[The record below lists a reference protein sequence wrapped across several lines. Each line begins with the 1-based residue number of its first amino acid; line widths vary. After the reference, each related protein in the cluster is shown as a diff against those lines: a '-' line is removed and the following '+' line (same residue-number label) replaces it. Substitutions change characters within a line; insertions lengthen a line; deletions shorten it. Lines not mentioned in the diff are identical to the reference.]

1 MMLIRSFQTGHSR
14 SRFEVTALL
23 FAYFASVRSILDYAS
38 VVWAPAGAADSYTV
52 RVDRVQHK
60 FLMWLSVATLS

>member
-1 MMLIRSFQTGHSR
+1 MLIRSFQTGHSR
-14 SRFEVTALL
+14 SRLEVTALL
-23 FAYFASVRSILDYAS
+23 SAYFASVRSILDYAS
-38 VVWAPAGAADSYTV
+38 EVWAGAGDYHTV

>member
-1 MMLIRSFQTGHSR
+1 MLIRSFQTGHSR

-23 FAYFASVRSILDYAS
+23 SAYFASVRSILDYAS
-38 VVWAPAGAADSYTV
+38 VVWAGAADSYTV

-60 FLMWLSVATLS
+60 FLMWLSAATLS